1 VVVNTTNSKK
11 YTAEGYFAL
20 SDYYPLTIN
29 GTGILQVNIR
39 DQNGVRDVVILNGS
53 GTEIMSAKP
62 SKLSARANSV
72 TQKRISASG
81 THYMYI
87 ELNGRSGCEYRIGV
101 DIYNQ

>member
-1 VVVNTTNSKK
+1 
-11 YTAEGYFAL
+11 
-20 SDYYPLTIN
+20 
-29 GTGILQVNIR
+29 
-39 DQNGVRDVVILNGS
+39 
-53 GTEIMSAKP
+53 MSAKP